1 MFVSWHLCCTVYTKA
16 NRNSSSDYINLPQLI
31 EYCYFQFFKLL
42 HHQKDCVN
50 LRLGKYRLV
59 PLMCSRC
66 YLSYEFS
73 PNVHFEVNYSVWQHP
88 IVCKFPSQ
96 LNPEVSAAG
105 SESPFSPSWTMMGIQ
120 CHTMGHT
127 EHLMLSTIT
136 PRHSDNTCITNGEYI
151 KHRTINIIYWQSVST
166 DDKVNLADVVW
177 VDVFEGLMLI
187 LMSIR
192 NWNNT
197 EDDNYPGYKD
207 TIITMSSRQ
216 IVCAAGHG

>member
-1 MFVSWHLCCTVYTKA
+1 MFVSWHLYCTVYTKA
-16 NRNSSSDYINLPQLI
+16 NRNSSLDTINLPKLI
-31 EYCYFQFFKLL
+31 EYCYFQFFK
-42 HHQKDCVN
+42 VE
-50 LRLGKYRLV
+50 RLGKYRLV
-59 PLMCSRC
+59 QLMCSRC

-166 DDKVNLADVVW
+166 DDKVNLADVV
-177 VDVFEGLMLI
+177 
-187 LMSIR
+187 LMSS
-192 NWNNT
+192 
-197 EDDNYPGYKD
+197 KD
-207 TIITMSSRQ
+207 WCWYWCQSETGTILRMTIIQGIKTQ
-216 IVCAAGHG
+216 L